1 MWAGVRSID
10 AGSAVPPPVWQL
22 AHTLNALDLSCVRV
36 GAAGG
41 GVDEA
46 LICPRIAPLGAA
58 GVFTFTYSLLAV
70 KLPTSLAVMVASSVD
85 QWPMLTLSLV
95 RARSFGPLAPA
106 AAVSTSAAVASSTP
120 VELTCTVSVLA
131 AESTVVAATPAA
143 VPATG
148 GASWEPARPEKTTVT
163 LSGVIWPRISPAGL
177 AAEAAITYSLPCRS
191 AVI

>member
-1 MWAGVRSID
+1 MDAYMLAGVRSID
-10 AGSAVPPPVWQL
+10 AGSEVPPPVWQPP
-22 AHTLNALDLSCVRV
+22 HTLNALDLSCVRV

-41 GVDEA
+41 GVEA
-46 LICPRIAPLGAA
+46 AVICPRIAPLGAA

-70 KLPTSLAVMVASSVD
+70 KLATSAAVTVASSVD

-95 RARSFGPLAPA
+95 RARSLGPVAPA

-131 AESTVVAATPAA
+131 VESTVVAATPAA
-143 VPATG
+143 VATTG
-148 GASWEPARPEKTTVT
+148 GASWEPARLEKTTVT

-177 AAEAAITYSLPCRS
+177 AAEVAIT
-191 AVI
+191 